1 MKDLESCKKYLSRV
15 EAAEFIGLH
24 GLPCSPRTLA
34 KLACLG
40 GGPSYRRYGRNAIYT
55 EADLEQW
62 MEAKLDSAHEA
73 HLAKFNK
80 KKAR

>member
-1 MKDLESCKKYLSRV
+1 MKDLESAKKYLTRE

-40 GGPSYRRYGRNAIYT
+40 GGPRYRRYGRNAIYT

-62 MEAKLDSAHEA
+62 MEQKLDSGQPSNGTR
-73 HLAKFNK
+73 LDK
-80 KKAR
+80 KMAR

>member
-1 MKDLESCKKYLSRV
+1 MKDLELCKKYLTRE

-34 KLACLG
+34 KLACIG
-40 GGPSYRRYGRNAIYT
+40 GGPNYRRYGRNAIYT
-55 EADLEQW
+55 EADLEAW
-62 MEAKLDSAHEA
+62 MERKLDSAHEA
-73 HLAKFNK
+73 YIAKFNK